1 MVAELGAVGRN
12 LNQIARAVNQAG
24 SAAESRRVEFM
35 AMMKICSAL
44 RDHVKELLKATAVS
58 WRVGHETSRP

>member
-1 MVAELGAVGRN
+1 MGRN